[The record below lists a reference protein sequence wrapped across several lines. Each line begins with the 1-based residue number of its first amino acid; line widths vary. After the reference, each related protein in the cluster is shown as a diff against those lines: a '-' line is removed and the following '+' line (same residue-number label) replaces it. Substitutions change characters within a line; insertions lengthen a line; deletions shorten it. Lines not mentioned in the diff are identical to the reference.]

1 MNKGKD
7 SIMTDFKPYQ
17 IICQHPI
24 IENFI
29 FQQYNKQGLEAI
41 RSASEGCNRSEKRLN
56 SVTSVKEFKLRDAM
70 KVLYELRVII
80 GWSNDLKS
88 ESPTVLSN
96 GPIKNYIYG
105 ILKINPDNSH
115 ILLCAI
121 VATIMHAFNNTHN
134 EMAKI
139 DKITSME
146 TIALY
151 LNTHIT
157 VEEWHRISHLYY
169 AELLL

>member
-29 FQQYNKQGLEAI
+29 FQQYNKQGL
-41 RSASEGCNRSEKRLN
+41 
-56 SVTSVKEFKLRDAM
+56 KLRDAM

-134 EMAKI
+134 EMARI
-139 DKITSME
+139 DKITNME

>member
-24 IENFI
+24 IEKFI
-29 FQQYNKQGLEAI
+29 FQQYNKQGL
-41 RSASEGCNRSEKRLN
+41 
-56 SVTSVKEFKLRDAM
+56 KLRDAM

-80 GWSNDLKS
+80 GWSNELKS

-96 GPIKNYIYG
+96 GLTKNYIYS
-105 ILKINPDNSH
+105 ILKTNPDNSH

>member
-24 IENFI
+24 IEKFI
-29 FQQYNKQGLEAI
+29 FQQYNKQGL
-41 RSASEGCNRSEKRLN
+41 
-56 SVTSVKEFKLRDAM
+56 KLRDAM

-80 GWSNDLKS
+80 GWSNELKS

-96 GPIKNYIYG
+96 GLTKNYIYS

-169 AELLL
+169 TELLL

>member
-24 IENFI
+24 IEKFI
-29 FQQYNKQGLEAI
+29 FQQYNKQGL
-41 RSASEGCNRSEKRLN
+41 
-56 SVTSVKEFKLRDAM
+56 KLRDAM
-70 KVLYELRVII
+70 KVLYELRIII
-80 GWSNDLKS
+80 GWSNELKS

-96 GPIKNYIYG
+96 GLTKNYIYS

-134 EMAKI
+134 EMAKL

>member
-24 IENFI
+24 IEKFI
-29 FQQYNKQGLEAI
+29 FQQYNKQGL
-41 RSASEGCNRSEKRLN
+41 
-56 SVTSVKEFKLRDAM
+56 KLRDAM

-80 GWSNDLKS
+80 GWSNELKS
-88 ESPTVLSN
+88 ESPTFLSN
-96 GPIKNYIYG
+96 GLTKNYIYS

-134 EMAKI
+134 EMAKL

>member
-1 MNKGKD
+1 
-7 SIMTDFKPYQ
+7 MTDFKPYQ

-24 IENFI
+24 IEKFI
-29 FQQYNKQGLEAI
+29 FQQYNKQGL
-41 RSASEGCNRSEKRLN
+41 
-56 SVTSVKEFKLRDAM
+56 KLRDAM

-169 AELLL
+169 TELLL

>member
-1 MNKGKD
+1 MITDKY

-24 IENFI
+24 IEKFI
-29 FQQYNKQGLEAI
+29 FQQYNKQGL
-41 RSASEGCNRSEKRLN
+41 
-56 SVTSVKEFKLRDAM
+56 KLRDAM

-96 GPIKNYIYG
+96 GLTKNYIYG
-105 ILKINPDNSH
+105 ILKTNPDNSH

-169 AELLL
+169 TELLL

>member
-24 IENFI
+24 IEKFI
-29 FQQYNKQGLEAI
+29 FQQYNKQGL
-41 RSASEGCNRSEKRLN
+41 
-56 SVTSVKEFKLRDAM
+56 KLRDAM
-70 KVLYELRVII
+70 KILYELRVII
-80 GWSNDLKS
+80 GWSNELKS

-96 GPIKNYIYG
+96 GLTKNYIYS

-134 EMAKI
+134 EMAKL

>member
-24 IENFI
+24 IEKFI
-29 FQQYNKQGLEAI
+29 FQQYNKQGL
-41 RSASEGCNRSEKRLN
+41 
-56 SVTSVKEFKLRDAM
+56 KLRDAM

-139 DKITSME
+139 DKITNME

-169 AELLL
+169 TELLL

>member
-1 MNKGKD
+1 MNKAKD

-24 IENFI
+24 IEKFI
-29 FQQYNKQGLEAI
+29 FQQYNKQGL
-41 RSASEGCNRSEKRLN
+41 
-56 SVTSVKEFKLRDAM
+56 KLRDAM

-96 GPIKNYIYG
+96 GLTKNYIYG

-169 AELLL
+169 TELLL